1 MSVGPVHRPSEE
13 EVLADSENGTGRSE
27 KDGYRGDIWECRGM
41 SLSRINTSIK

>member
-27 KDGYRGDIWECRGM
+27 KDGIEETFE
-41 SLSRINTSIK
+41 NAEE